1 MSHFTTSLNNNTH
14 TGLASAFAQMA
25 LANAQ
30 ANLADGVTWN
40 GDVNFGSMGSDFKAK
55 FLELDQKMVTPQD
68 NLKKAELDAGTV
80 ALLDSYV
87 EAFKVATT
95 SMSEVDRAKTWGL
108 MFRYLYYVR
117 SVRAAGK
124 KSRLLFYYLFSR
136 LYKEFPR
143 TCCELLT
150 LVPEF
155 GYFGDLD
162 VFISQM
168 SNCPDVVDAAL
179 GVYKA
184 HLDADCVLLW
194 GKPLAELREK
204 EMAKQVAQTNDSLK
218 SMSVE
223 QVRTFV
229 GARRFSLAAKWFPR
243 EGKAGSAFR
252 KEFLIKV
259 FYPNGGIKEL
269 ERISPSEAET
279 RLGYLQ
285 MLLRRVLSS
294 LNQCLLV
301 GETMMCE
308 TAEDARTW
316 ADIPVAVAP
325 AKFVT
330 KYRKALAN
338 EKLKESVPEYM
349 TETGNRFPDNED
361 RVLARQNLLKALI
374 DGKLKGAAQDI
385 DRLSKVIYSHLH
397 HGSYNMG
404 GRKTLSKTLTATER
418 KVIASQWS
426 DLVAKVKKEI
436 TDTIEESKKEA
447 AESGELFLDPR
458 NVIPVVDTS
467 GSMESAKV
475 QDTAVGLGILASNL
489 SSMPGCLISFSE
501 RPEIFHLD
509 MSGKSDV
516 FDHFLAI
523 MNGPSGLSTNVDATY
538 RLLLN
543 LMVSSGTKET
553 DFALLFL
560 SDGQFDAQCYCEPD
574 SKASSSSSMQ
584 YGFGYSRTS
593 SSANFQ
599 KTFIA
604 RLEQAFT
611 AKGYNLPRTV
621 FWNLNSHA
629 PGFSAT
635 ADMKGLQAVSGYS
648 QTLMI
653 QVFTGD
659 YKYETQADGSV
670 KVSVDP
676 WTTFLKAI
684 LNPAYDQVS
693 QVVSAVGEGCL
704 KNLQKGDA

>member
-1 MSHFTTSLNNNTH
+1 MSHFSTTSNKNTN

-25 LANAQ
+25 LASAQ
-30 ANLADGVTWN
+30 SNLADGVTWN
-40 GDVNFGSMGSDFKAK
+40 GDVNFALMGSDFKAK

-68 NLKKAELDAGTV
+68 SLKKAELDAATV

-87 EAFKVATT
+87 NQFVVSTKT
-95 SMSEVDRAKTWGL
+95 MNDIDRSKTWGL
-108 MFRYLYYVR
+108 MFRYLFYVR

-136 LYKEFPR
+136 LYSQFPR
-143 TCCELLT
+143 TCCAMLS

-162 VFISQM
+162 VIISDM
-168 SNCPDVVDAAL
+168 GHNPDVKDAAL
-179 GVYKA
+179 EVYKN
-184 HLDADCVLLW
+184 HLDADCKLLW
-194 GKPLAELREK
+194 GKSLVELRDP
-204 EMAKQVAQTNDSLK
+204 EMAKKVAETNTQLK
-218 SMSVE
+218 TLSVDE
-223 QVRTFV
+223 VRAFV

-243 EGKAGSAFR
+243 EGKSGSDFR
-252 KEFLIKV
+252 KDFLIKV
-259 FYPNGGIKEL
+259 FYPFGGIKEL
-269 ERISPSEAET
+269 ERISPDEAKT

-285 MLLRRVLSS
+285 MLLRRVLST

-301 GETMMCE
+301 GENMMCE
-308 TAEDARTW
+308 TNEDSRTW
-316 ADIPVAVAP
+316 GDIPVAVAP

-349 TETGNRFPDNED
+349 VETGNRFPHNDD
-361 RVLARQNLLKALI
+361 RVVARQNLLKALI

-385 DRLSKVIYSHLH
+385 DRLSKIVFSHLTN
-397 HGSYNMG
+397 GSYGHGN
-404 GRKTLSKTLTATER
+404 RKTISSKLSATER
-418 KVIASQWS
+418 QVIATQWS
-426 DLVAKVKKEI
+426 DLVTKVKKEI
-436 TDTIEESKKEA
+436 IEAIEAFKEEAEESG
-447 AESGELFLDPR
+447 SPFLDPR

-467 GSMESAKV
+467 GSMESARV
-475 QDTAVGLGILASNL
+475 QDSAVGLGILATSL

-501 RPEIFHLD
+501 KPEVFHLD

-523 MNGPSGLSTNVDATY
+523 MNGPTGLSTNVDATY
-538 RLLLN
+538 RLLLQM
-543 LMVSSGTKET
+543 MVNSGCKAT

-560 SDGQFDAQCYCEPD
+560 SDGQFDAQCYCEP
-574 SKASSSSSMQ
+574 SASDTSSR
-584 YGFGYSRTS
+584 YLYSRTS
-593 SSANFQ
+593 SAANFQ

-604 RLEQAFT
+604 RLEKAF
-611 AKGYNLPRTV
+611 ADKGYNLPRTI
-621 FWNLNSHA
+621 FWNLNAHA

-635 ADMKGLQAVSGYS
+635 ADMKGLQMVSGYS

-659 YKYETQADGSV
+659 YKYEVQADGSF

-676 WTTFLKAI
+676 WETFLKAL
-684 LNPAYDQVS
+684 LNPAYDQVV
-693 QVVSAVGEGCL
+693 QVAAMVGEGCMVHI
-704 KNLQKGDA
+704 QKGDE